1 MIYKGNSTP
10 IPFSLNNSFEFG
22 KFDVNVY
29 FYGMF
34 NNWQNNS
41 TYTMFAGN
49 LQNVALYGENT
60 LKSLANRWSYD
71 NLNSSIP
78 SIFAHVE
85 STAAQRNGYYLEKAW
100 FLRCDNVSLG
110 YTFKTKKSNKY
121 FSSLRVYA
129 AARNLFVITPYSGSD
144 PETDSQAA
152 YPNSRTYTFGIDIT
166 F

>member
-1 MIYKGNSTP
+1 MIDEADMIYKGNSTP

-34 NNWQNNS
+34 NNWQKNS

-71 NLNSSIP
+71 NLNSS
-78 SIFAHVE
+78 A
-85 STAAQRNGYYLEKAW
+85 NY
-100 FLRCDNVSLG
+100 
-110 YTFKTKKSNKY
+110 
-121 FSSLRVYA
+121 
-129 AARNLFVITPYSGSD
+129 
-144 PETDSQAA
+144 
-152 YPNSRTYTFGIDIT
+152 
-166 F
+166 